1 MDSILISWND
11 GNGNIVISGDGGDIK
26 ISSDTI
32 NNGVERQ
39 QVLTFRTDVGD
50 VTVTLT
56 VTQKGNRVALR
67 DVKLLELRDSSGK
80 LLTAKK

>member
-11 GNGNIVISGDGGDIK
+11 GNGNIVVSGDGGDIK

>member
-1 MDSILISWND
+1 MDSILIPWND

-67 DVKLLELRDSSGK
+67 DVNLLELRDSSGK

>member
-1 MDSILISWND
+1 MDSILIPWND
-11 GNGNIVISGDGGDIK
+11 GNGNIVVSGDGGDIK

>member
-1 MDSILISWND
+1 MDSILIPWND